1 MKELTV
7 SQKIK
12 LGAQLSTQTY
22 SLFRRLYW
30 SQDQINNFQLKRLRA
45 IVEEARHHVPAYR
58 NFPKATS
65 LRSLADIKNLPL
77 LTKENLAS
85 LSVKE
90 KTNQKFN
97 IDELVLS
104 RSSGSTGKALD
115 VYYDLESFNLFILAG
130 LRLYFLA
137 FNYWPWY
144 RQTYVYTSPYPL
156 SSLFGLY
163 PMDFISTLNPIPDT
177 IEKLKIFA
185 PDILVCY
192 PSHLRSIAS
201 QMTADD
207 FNKIKPKVI
216 NVNSEMSTQTER
228 DYLAQQFGCFVFDE
242 YSSEE
247 LTRIAS
253 QCRNLNYH
261 IFEDINYIEIVDD
274 NGQPVPDGTV
284 GNIVGTNLHNIGMPL
299 IRYMQGDRGAIKAE
313 LCECGRK
320 FRVLEKFEGRKNDAF
335 ELSDGTV
342 ISSGL
347 LLDLTYEVFL
357 KYPGAVSAFCLIQEQ
372 PNNWTLELVPSQKW
386 SEELLKKI
394 PSELEKNLRQP
405 QVQIR
410 PRIVEDVRKT
420 ASGKKNPIISLLKN
434 SLPKN

>member
-7 SQKIK
+7 FQKIK
-12 LGAQLSTQTY
+12 LGAQLGTQTY

-30 SQDQINNFQLKRLRA
+30 SQDQIKNFQLKQLRT
-45 IVEEARHHVPAYR
+45 IVEEARLNVAAYR
-58 NFPKATS
+58 NFPEATS
-65 LRSLADIKNLPL
+65 LQSLADIKSLPI
-77 LTKENLAS
+77 LTKEKLAS
-85 LSVKE
+85 LSVSE

-97 IDELVLS
+97 TDELLLS

-115 VYYDLESFNLFILAG
+115 VYYDPESFNFFILAG
-130 LRLYFLA
+130 LRLFFLA
-137 FNYWPWY
+137 LNYWPWY
-144 RQTYVYTSPYPL
+144 RQAYVYTSPYPL
-156 SSLFGLY
+156 TSFFGLY
-163 PMDFISTLNPIPDT
+163 PMDFISTLNPISDT
-177 IEKLKIFA
+177 IEKLKTLA

-207 FNKIKPKVI
+207 FRKIKPKAI
-216 NVNSEMSTQTER
+216 NVNSEMSTQAER
-228 DYLAQQFGCFVFDE
+228 DYLAKQFGCFVFDE

-253 QCRNLNYH
+253 QCRNLSYH

-274 NGQPVPDGTV
+274 DGQIVPDGTI

-299 IRYMQGDRGAIKAE
+299 IRYMQGDRGAIKHG
-313 LCECGRK
+313 LCECGRN

-335 ELSDGTV
+335 KLSDGTV

-372 PNNWTLELVPSQKW
+372 PNTWTLELVPSQKW
-386 SEELLKKI
+386 SEELFKKI

-405 QVQIR
+405 QVQII
-410 PRIVEDVRKT
+410 PHIVEEVRKT

-434 SLPKN
+434 NL